1 MSTDLQSVTV
11 RVPGTTANLGPGF
24 DVLGL
29 ALNVWMEVTVTES
42 DKFGMELE
50 GNGAAEVTRDNTNFV
65 VMSCELA
72 FKHAGVELPALH
84 YHVKNAIPFGC
95 GVGSSSAA
103 ATAGYLAGT
112 ALCGKKLPT
121 QSSEALLDVMVEL
134 EGHPDNAAAAI
145 YGGMQ
150 IGYKD
155 TEGHFRTARVP
166 TPSTLMCVLF
176 SPTIKMKQNTHATR
190 GLVPSQVPMA
200 DAVHNMSRTS
210 LITLAMA
217 TNQLHLLK
225 NCLDEKFHQ
234 PQRYA
239 ALFPH
244 AQPTVD
250 AAMANGACYAFLSGA
265 GPSIM
270 AFVACAAGDYAT
282 QEESERIASRVADA
296 MVEAAAKAGIP
307 GKVIITTPSTKGGHV
322 AGRYT
327 LNENVSVLQ

>member
-1 MSTDLQSVTV
+1 MSLQSVTV

-29 ALNVWMEVTVTES
+29 ALNVWMEVTVSKS
-42 DKFGMELE
+42 DKFDIDIA
-50 GNGAAEVTRDNTNFV
+50 GNGAEEVARDNSNFV

-72 FKHAGVELPALH
+72 HKHAGVDLPPLK
-84 YHVKNAIPFGC
+84 YSVKNDIPFGC

-103 ATAGYLAGT
+103 ATAGYLAGA
-112 ALCGKKLPT
+112 ALCGKHFPT
-121 QSSEALLDVMVEL
+121 QASEGLLDVIVDL

-155 TEGHFRTARVP
+155 AEGHFRTARVP
-166 TPSTLMCVLF
+166 MPSTLMCVLF
-176 SPTIKMKQNTHATR
+176 SPSIKMKQNTHATR
-190 GLVPSQVPMA
+190 GLVPSEVPMA
-200 DAVHNMSRTS
+200 DAVHNMSRTA
-210 LITLAMA
+210 LITLAMS

-250 AAMANGACYAFLSGA
+250 AAMAAGACYAFLSGA
-265 GPSIM
+265 GPTIM
-270 AFVACAAGDYAT
+270 AFVPGQAGDFVT
-282 QEESERIASRVADA
+282 QEENERVAATVAKA
-296 MVEAAAKAGIP
+296 MVAAAAEAGIP
-307 GKVIITTPSTKGGHV
+307 GKAIITTPSTKGGHV
-322 AGRYT
+322 SGKFSLAD
-327 LNENVSVLQ
+327 NVVVFQ